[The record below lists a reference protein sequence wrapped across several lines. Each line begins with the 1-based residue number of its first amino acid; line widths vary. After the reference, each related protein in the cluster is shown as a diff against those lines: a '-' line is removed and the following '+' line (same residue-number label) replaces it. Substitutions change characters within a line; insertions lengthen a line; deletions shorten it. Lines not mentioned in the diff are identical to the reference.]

1 MFNSSNGY
9 SLADIAAATGNNGAN
24 GDFFGGNG
32 AWWIIILF
40 LFVFTG
46 WGNGNWGGYGVGAQ
60 GAADNYVLASDFATL
75 QRQLSDGFNSLERK
89 EDTINNGLC
98 DGFYAQNTTLLN
110 GFSGVQGQISQG
122 IADVTSTVTNGFNTQ
137 NLTNLQNSNAI
148 QRDIYANTV
157 SGNQNTTAIQN
168 QLAQCCC
175 DLKSLFADTNYN
187 MATNTC
193 AINTNLSNS
202 TRDIVDSQNAN
213 TRAILD
219 AIAQSKVDAMQ
230 DKIATLTAQNQSL
243 QFAASQAAQNDYL
256 TNALRPCPVPA
267 YVVANPYCNCGQ
279 QIYGCGC

>member
-46 WGNGNWGGYGVGAQ
+46 WGNGNWGGYGGGAQ

-89 EDTINNGLC
+89 EDTINSGLC

-122 IADVTSTVTNGFNTQ
+122 VADVTSAVTNGFNTQ

-148 QRDIYANTV
+148 QRDIYTNTV
-157 SGNQNTTAIQN
+157 NGNQNTTAIQN

-256 TNALRPCPVPA
+256 TSALRPCPVPA

>member
-9 SLADIAAATGNNGAN
+9 SLADIATATGKNGAN

-46 WGNGNWGGYGVGAQ
+46 WGNGNWGGYGGGTQ

-122 IADVTSTVTNGFNTQ
+122 VADVTSAVTNGFNTQ

-187 MATNTC
+187 MATSTC

>member
-46 WGNGNWGGYGVGAQ
+46 WGNGNWGGYGGGAQ
-60 GAADNYVLASDFATL
+60 GAANNYVLASDFATL

-122 IADVTSTVTNGFNTQ
+122 VADVTSAVTNGFNTQ

-187 MATNTC
+187 MATSTC

-243 QFAASQAAQNDYL
+243 EFAAARAAQNDYL
-256 TNALRPCPVPA
+256 TNVLRPCPVPA

-279 QIYGCGC
+279 QMYGYGC

>member
-46 WGNGNWGGYGVGAQ
+46 WGNGNWGGYGGGAQ

-122 IADVTSTVTNGFNTQ
+122 VADVTSAVTNGFNTQ

-187 MATNTC
+187 MATSTC

>member
-46 WGNGNWGGYGVGAQ
+46 WGNGNWGGYGGGAQ
-60 GAADNYVLASDFATL
+60 GAANNYVLASDFATL

-122 IADVTSTVTNGFNTQ
+122 VADVTSAVTNGFNTQ
-137 NLTNLQNSNAI
+137 NLANLQNSNAI

-187 MATNTC
+187 MATSTC

-243 QFAASQAAQNDYL
+243 EFAAARAAQNDYL
-256 TNALRPCPVPA
+256 TNVLRPCPVPA

>member
-1 MFNSSNGY
+1 M
-9 SLADIAAATGNNGAN
+9 
-24 GDFFGGNG
+24 
-32 AWWIIILF
+32 
-40 LFVFTG
+40 
-46 WGNGNWGGYGVGAQ
+46 
-60 GAADNYVLASDFATL
+60 
-75 QRQLSDGFNSLERK
+75 
-89 EDTINNGLC
+89 C

-122 IADVTSTVTNGFNTQ
+122 VADVTSTVTNGFNTQ

-187 MATNTC
+187 MATSTC

>member
-46 WGNGNWGGYGVGAQ
+46 WGNGNWGGYGGGAQ
-60 GAADNYVLASDFATL
+60 GAANNYVLASDFATL

-122 IADVTSTVTNGFNTQ
+122 VADVTSAVTNGFNTQ

-187 MATNTC
+187 MATSTC
-193 AINTNLSNS
+193 AINANLSNS

-243 QFAASQAAQNDYL
+243 EFAAARAAQNDYL
-256 TNALRPCPVPA
+256 TNVLRPCPVPA

-279 QIYGCGC
+279 QMYGYGC

>member
-46 WGNGNWGGYGVGAQ
+46 WGNGNWGGYGGGAQ
-60 GAADNYVLASDFATL
+60 GAANNYVLASDFATL

-122 IADVTSTVTNGFNTQ
+122 VADVTSTVTNGFNTQ
-137 NLTNLQNSNAI
+137 NLTNLE
-148 QRDIYANTV
+148 
-157 SGNQNTTAIQN
+157 
-168 QLAQCCC
+168 
-175 DLKSLFADTNYN
+175 LK
-187 MATNTC
+187 
-193 AINTNLSNS
+193 
-202 TRDIVDSQNAN
+202 R
-213 TRAILD
+213 
-219 AIAQSKVDAMQ
+219 
-230 DKIATLTAQNQSL
+230 
-243 QFAASQAAQNDYL
+243 
-256 TNALRPCPVPA
+256 
-267 YVVANPYCNCGQ
+267 
-279 QIYGCGC
+279 